1 MQMLDNSSS
10 ETVDKISIS
19 LLVSTYNSPE
29 YLALSLK
36 SVLMQ
41 SRMPDE
47 VVIADD
53 GSGDET
59 KEVIDEF
66 RKECPVPVK
75 HVWHPDDGFRLSAI
89 RNKIGRAS
97 CRERV

>member
-1 MQMLDNSSS
+1 MLMQMLDNSSS

-66 RKECPVPVK
+66 RRNVR
-75 HVWHPDDGFRLSAI
+75 FR
-89 RNKIGRAS
+89 
-97 CRERV
+97 